1 MHSTYDLVWYAAQR
15 TPDHLALVDDRS
27 DRQLSYRQLVD
38 EVESI
43 AAGLSARGIKAGSRF
58 ATILPNLFEHCL
70 IILALN
76 RLGAVPALINAR
88 LTPAEVAPLVEQG
101 DIDGAITMP
110 DAAMVA
116 AVSQVLPDG
125 APLFSTPTDI
135 DGCRSFAS
143 CRGDAQT
150 LAPFRRP
157 EPEDLA

>member
-88 LTPAEVAPLVEQG
+88 LTPAEVAPLV
-101 DIDGAITMP
+101 
-110 DAAMVA
+110 
-116 AVSQVLPDG
+116 
-125 APLFSTPTDI
+125 
-135 DGCRSFAS
+135 
-143 CRGDAQT
+143 
-150 LAPFRRP
+150 
-157 EPEDLA
+157 